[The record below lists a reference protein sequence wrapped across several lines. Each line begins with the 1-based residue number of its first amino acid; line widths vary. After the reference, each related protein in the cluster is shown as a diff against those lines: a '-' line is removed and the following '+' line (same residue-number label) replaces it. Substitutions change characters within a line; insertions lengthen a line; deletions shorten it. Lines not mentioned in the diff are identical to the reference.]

1 MQRSEVSVAEQFL
14 WSIGVVLI
22 LLGFA
27 VAFIAMIWL
36 ALSGARGGKAK
47 VKGGGAVII
56 GPIPIVFG
64 TDKESVKIILILSIV
79 LVVLLLVF
87 MMFSNGLFS

>member
-1 MQRSEVSVAEQFL
+1 MADQFL
-14 WSIGVVLI
+14 WSVGVALT

-27 VAFIAMIWL
+27 IAFVAMIWL
-36 ALSGARGGKAK
+36 VLSGTRGGKAK

-87 MMFSNGLFS
+87 TMFSNGLFG

>member
-1 MQRSEVSVAEQFL
+1 MADQFL
-14 WSIGVVLI
+14 WSVGVGLI
-22 LLGFA
+22 LLGFV

-36 ALSGARGGKAK
+36 VLSGARGGKTK